1 MTHVKRYRQVQDLL
15 ENKLTTWYRLRSLR
29 ESVLYST
36 GTIFNRAKVVMEPVL
51 MVFQGFLMYKH
62 TGTCFCNK
70 LYHIV

>member
-1 MTHVKRYRQVQDLL
+1 MQKDTGRYKISL

-29 ESVLYST
+29 ESVLCSM

-62 TGTCFCNK
+62 TQALVSAINYT
-70 LYHIV
+70 I